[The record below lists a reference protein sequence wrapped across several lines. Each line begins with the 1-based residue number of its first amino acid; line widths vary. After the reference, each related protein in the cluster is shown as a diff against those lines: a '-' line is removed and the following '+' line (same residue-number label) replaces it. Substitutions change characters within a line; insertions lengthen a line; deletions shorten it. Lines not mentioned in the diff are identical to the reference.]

1 MDNSTSLIGTG
12 TACIDYVQDT
22 LFGPISKRAECQ
34 IRLFTLNLDG
44 QPGLELDVQAPPDDL
59 HKAHTL
65 SFVLDGDRYSGIVR
79 HSKRGENRSLQL
91 QMEMGV
97 RQLSPDQ

>member
-22 LFGPISKRAECQ
+22 LFGPISKRCECQ
-34 IRLFTLNLDG
+34 VRLFSLNLKD
-44 QPGLELDVQAPPDDL
+44 QPGFELLVEAPPSDL

-65 SFVLDGDRYSGIVR
+65 NVLLDGKKYIGIVR
-79 HSKRGENRSLQL
+79 HSKRADDQSLLL
-91 QMEMGV
+91 QMEM
-97 RQLSPDQ
+97 Q